1 MKVLVAVSDPLFGE
15 ELFRIISQHQ
25 WSSASEFKVISV
37 IESPDNSS
45 VELADEF
52 EYSKKLVD
60 AFSGRLQAVFPE
72 VNVSKVIYRG
82 KPADEILKTAA
93 EWKADM
99 VFIGSHGKSGFER
112 AILGSVSN
120 AVVTRCPCS
129 VAVVRLENSDML
141 NIEFTENDI
150 PCEMK
155 SYVGSDT

>member
-25 WSSASEFKVISV
+25 WSSSSEFKVISV

-45 VELADEF
+45 VELSDEF

-60 AFSGRLQAVFPE
+60 VFSGRLQAVFPE
-72 VNVSKVIYRG
+72 VDVSKVIYRG
-82 KPADEILKTAA
+82 KPADEILKTAS

-120 AVVTRCPCS
+120 AVVTKCPCS